1 MILDSC
7 FLIDLMA
14 SDPGAVAKLDGFV
27 EDGRLLSVATVS
39 VTEVAR
45 GIDDEERR
53 ATLDDVLSRL
63 DVIPYDRDAA
73 ERAANIL
80 QSLDESGEPI
90 GAVDAM
96 VAATALSGDGIVVT
110 RNVAEFRRID
120 GVRVEPY

>member
-1 MILDSC
+1 VILDSC

-14 SDPGAVAKLDGFV
+14 SDAGAVAKLDGLV
-27 EDGRLLSVATVS
+27 EDNRRLSVATVS

-45 GIDDEERR
+45 GIADEERR
-53 ATLDDVLSRL
+53 AAFDDVLARL
-63 DVIPYDRDAA
+63 DVIPYDRNAA

-80 QSLDESGEPI
+80 RSLDESGAPI

-110 RNVAEFRRID
+110 RNVAEFRRVD